1 MGIAQ
6 ALDCFEVHSTIV
18 TLCFRVFAP
27 PDKRGLGVIGN
38 FECNINIILILIGFV
53 IENPWE
59 NRRKL

>member
-1 MGIAQ
+1 MSIAQ
-6 ALDCFEVHSTIV
+6 ALYCFEEHSTIAA
-18 TLCFRVFAP
+18 LRLRVFAS

-38 FECNINIILILIGFV
+38 FECINIILILIGFV

>member
-6 ALDCFEVHSTIV
+6 VLDCFEEHSTIAA
-18 TLCFRVFAP
+18 LRLRVFAS
-27 PDKRGLGVIGN
+27 PDKRGVGVIGN
-38 FECNINIILILIGFV
+38 FECNINIILILIRFV